1 MPRTVDDAEPT
12 GTSPAP
18 PIRRRGR
25 PPRVS
30 RDQIVLAAIA
40 LLQEEPGEHL
50 SMARVA
56 ARVGV
61 SPMALYRHF
70 QDRDELIDEVVGRVL
85 AERNAAIPRSGSWQD
100 QLRAWVLGG
109 LEFLVPCAQIVQVVL
124 AGGTTRWLHDAA
136 TLARILEVAGFR
148 DDELAELQ
156 LWIALSV
163 SGYVM
168 AEAARAQRPNAA
180 ETYAALAQLS
190 PEDADRLVALVPRLE
205 RAFDRM
211 HERFADR
218 IIQSVEAELPVGSTT
233 RR

>member
-1 MPRTVDDAEPT
+1 MRTTADST
-12 GTSPAP
+12 GPAP
-18 PIRRRGR
+18 GSPTTRRRGR

-40 LLQEEPGEHL
+40 QLQEQPDEHL
-50 SMARVA
+50 TMARVA

-70 QDRDELIDEVVGRVL
+70 QDRDELIDEVVGHVL
-85 AERNAAIPRSGSWQD
+85 AERNAAIPRDGTWQQ
-100 QLRAWVLGG
+100 QLRAWILGG
-109 LEFLVPCAQIVQVVL
+109 LEFLVPCAQVVQVVF

-136 TLARILEVAGFR
+136 TLARILELAGFR

-163 SGYVM
+163 GGYVM
-168 AEAARAQRPNAA
+168 AESARRQGPDIT
-180 ETYAALAQLS
+180 ETYAALGQLS
-190 PEDADRLVALVPRLE
+190 AEDADRLVALVPRLE

-218 IIQSVEAELPVGSTT
+218 IIQSVTAELPVGPAT